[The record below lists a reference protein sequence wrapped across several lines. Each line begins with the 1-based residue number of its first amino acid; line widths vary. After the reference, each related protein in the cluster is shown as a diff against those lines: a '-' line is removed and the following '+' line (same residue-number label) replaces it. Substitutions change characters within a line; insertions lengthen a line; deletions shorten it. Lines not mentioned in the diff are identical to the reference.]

1 MRCRQDEAS
10 DTATAESK
18 EAAKAAARKFEAHT
32 VQEVIE
38 KQPSNLVG
46 GTLKPYQVQGLQW
59 LISLYNNKINGILA
73 DEMGLGKTIQ
83 VRSPE
88 NRAGWQ
94 SYTLVICA
102 SQTARDGS
110 SVCAAH

>member
-1 MRCRQDEAS
+1 
-10 DTATAESK
+10 
-18 EAAKAAARKFEAHT
+18 

-83 VRSPE
+83 VRPPNLLQRVS
-88 NRAGWQ
+88 
-94 SYTLVICA
+94 
-102 SQTARDGS
+102 TARTVPCHPPYALRLDHRFADLSGGGQEQLWAFPHH
-110 SVCAAH
+110 CPIGHPFQLEA